1 MAALCTRLETV
12 GIRFADARRARLLS
26 ARLVL
31 AYLLGEGLGGVP
43 PEHDRRARHPPPDVQ
58 KAGYPAPYFPSGEL
72 AAEHCQGEIGRAHV

>member
-1 MAALCTRLETV
+1 L
-12 GIRFADARRARLLS
+12 

-58 KAGYPAPYFPSGEL
+58 QAGCPAPCFASGEL
-72 AAEHCQGEIGRAHV
+72 ARGALSAGRAVRAGGWQDRSL